1 MALGLHESKWRR
13 RRNLRWRVIK
23 ALLVLALLLA
33 AGLFAYETGS
43 MLAQMPVRNLEQ
55 QLARLNQDI
64 EALRQA
70 NAQLSDSAKAA
81 RESETEWQKRY
92 EMDAPVGESKELFNL
107 LRDRMAAGI
116 EARRLSF
123 VIQATGNARTCND
136 GAATKRFMVKTPLYH
151 GANDQVSFG
160 KETITITAEG
170 ANAVNASGKAEGW
183 FDPASPVTVRFT
195 EIGGKS
201 SEKTGTL
208 PLHHAMVTGGQ
219 EYRFTVVN
227 GPTGFLKVSGKRCKF
242 P

>member
-1 MALGLHESKWRR
+1 
-13 RRNLRWRVIK
+13 
-23 ALLVLALLLA
+23 LLVLVLLLA

-55 QLARLNQDI
+55 QVARLNQDI

-70 NAQLSDSAKAA
+70 NTELSDTAKAA
-81 RESETEWQKRY
+81 RASEAEWQQRY
-92 EMDAPVGESKELFNL
+92 EADAPLGESKELFNL

-116 EARRLSF
+116 EARRLAF
-123 VIQATGNARTCND
+123 VIEATGNARSCSD
-136 GAATKRFMVKTPLYH
+136 GAATKRFMVKTPLYQ

-170 ANAVNASGKAEGW
+170 ANAVNAAGKAVGW
-183 FDPASPVTVRFT
+183 FDPAKPVTVQFT
-195 EIGGKS
+195 EIGGKTLS
-201 SEKTGTL
+201 KTGTL

-227 GPTGFLKVSGKRCKF
+227 GPTGFVKVSGNRCKF